1 MPLDWDFYLL
11 RSHEGRYLLRWFPVL
26 LRCKQGRRKERS
38 PMQREDTSKVA
49 VKKSAS
55 DEDRSAE
62 VDARSLRAQLS
73 PIFFLTVIFSL
84 NFVSRIILSPLLPTI
99 EQELGISHSQAGFF
113 FFLSSGGYLV
123 GLLSSG
129 FFTSRSTHR
138 LAIVVSIAGIGVA
151 MLAIAAATNLL
162 LLRCALIGLGFAAG
176 LYLPSAIATITSLV
190 DRQHWGKA
198 IAVHEVAPNL
208 AFFISPFIAELFLKW
223 SSWRTA
229 LCVLGALSILASVSF
244 GQFGRGGAFPGESPV
259 SKAFGTL
266 ARTPTFWLMVI
277 LFGLGISST
286 IGVYAMLRLYL
297 VAERHM
303 EPSWA
308 NTIVALSRSHGPIFG
323 LLGGWASD
331 KLGAKQTIV
340 VSLGV
345 TGLITL
351 LVGLTSDTWLSPV
364 VLLQPL
370 LVVWFFPAAFTA
382 IAMIT
387 PSKARNLAVAFSVPF
402 GFLIGGGVIPTFIGA
417 MGDAGS
423 FATGFTITGALI
435 AIGGVLA
442 LLLKLP
448 EPVEDAK

>member
-1 MPLDWDFYLL
+1 
-11 RSHEGRYLLRWFPVL
+11 
-26 LRCKQGRRKERS
+26 
-38 PMQREDTSKVA
+38 MQREDRSKVA
-49 VKKSAS
+49 IKKSAS
-55 DEDRSAE
+55 DQDRSAE
-62 VDARSLRAQLS
+62 EVDPRPLRAQLS
-73 PIFFLTVIFSL
+73 PVFFLTVIFSL

-99 EQELGISHSQAGFF
+99 EKELGVSHSQAGFF

-129 FFTSRSTHR
+129 LFTSRSTHR
-138 LAIVVSIAGIGVA
+138 LAIVVSIAGVGVA
-151 MLAIAAATNLL
+151 MLAIAAATNVLL
-162 LLRCALIGLGFAAG
+162 MRCGLIGVGFAAG

-229 LCVLGALSILASVSF
+229 LCVLGGLSILASMSF

-259 SKAFGTL
+259 SNAFGTL
-266 ARTPTFWLMVI
+266 ARTPTFWLMAV

-286 IGVYAMLRLYL
+286 IGVYAMLPLYL

-308 NTIVALSRSHGPIFG
+308 NTIVAFSRFPGAIFG

-340 VSLGV
+340 VSLGF
-345 TGLITL
+345 TGLATL
-351 LVGLTSDTWLSPV
+351 LVGLTADRWLSQV
-364 VLLQPL
+364 ILFQPL
-370 LVVWFFPAAFTA
+370 LAVWFFPAAFAA

-387 PSKARNLAVAFSVPF
+387 PPNARNLAVAFSVPF
-402 GFLIGGGVIPTFIGA
+402 GFLIGGGAIPTFIGA

>member
-1 MPLDWDFYLL
+1 
-11 RSHEGRYLLRWFPVL
+11 
-26 LRCKQGRRKERS
+26 
-38 PMQREDTSKVA
+38 MQREDTSKVTI
-49 VKKSAS
+49 KKSAS
-55 DEDRSAE
+55 DEDRSAEE

-73 PIFFLTVIFSL
+73 PVFFLAVIFSL

-99 EQELGISHSQAGFF
+99 EKELGISHSEAGFF
-113 FFLSSGGYLV
+113 FFLSSGGYVV

-129 FFTSRSTHR
+129 LFTSRSTHR
-138 LAIVVSIAGIGVA
+138 LAIVVSIAGVGVA

-162 LLRCALIGLGFAAG
+162 LMRCGLIGVGFAAG

-198 IAVHEVAPNL
+198 IAVHELAPNL
-208 AFFISPFIAELFLKW
+208 AFFVSPFIAELFLRW

-229 LCVLGALSILASVSF
+229 LSVLGALSILASVSF
-244 GQFGRGGAFPGESPV
+244 GQFGRGGDFPGESPL
-259 SKAFGTL
+259 SSAFGTL
-266 ARTPTFWLMVI
+266 FRTPAFWLMVI
-277 LFGLGISST
+277 LFGLGVSST
-286 IGVYAMLRLYL
+286 IGVYAMLPLYL

-303 EPSWA
+303 APSWT
-308 NTIVALSRSHGPIFG
+308 NTIVAFSRSPGAIFG
-323 LLGGWASD
+323 LLGGWVSD

-340 VSLGV
+340 VSLGFS
-345 TGLITL
+345 GLATL
-351 LVGLTSDTWLSPV
+351 LVGLTSDTWLSLV

-370 LVVWFFPAAFTA
+370 LAVWFFPAAFAA

-387 PSKARNLAVAFSVPF
+387 PPNARNLAVACSVPF
-402 GFLIGGGVIPTFIGA
+402 GFLIGGGAIPTVIGA

-423 FATGFTITGALI
+423 FAAGFTITGALI
-435 AIGGVLA
+435 AFGGALA

>member
-1 MPLDWDFYLL
+1 
-11 RSHEGRYLLRWFPVL
+11 
-26 LRCKQGRRKERS
+26 
-38 PMQREDTSKVA
+38 MQREDRSKVA
-49 VKKSAS
+49 IKKSAS
-55 DEDRSAE
+55 DQDRSAE
-62 VDARSLRAQLS
+62 EVDPRPLRAQLS
-73 PIFFLTVIFSL
+73 PVFFLTIIFLL

-99 EQELGISHSQAGFF
+99 EKELGVSHSQAGFF

-129 FFTSRSTHR
+129 LFTSRSTHR
-138 LAIVVSIAGIGVA
+138 LAIVVSIAGVGVA
-151 MLAIAAATNLL
+151 MLAIAAATNVLL
-162 LLRCALIGLGFAAG
+162 MRCGLIGVGFAAG

-229 LCVLGALSILASVSF
+229 LCVLGGLSILASMSF

-259 SKAFGTL
+259 SNAFGTL
-266 ARTPTFWLMVI
+266 ARTPTFWLMVV

-286 IGVYAMLRLYL
+286 IGVYAMLPLYL

-308 NTIVALSRSHGPIFG
+308 NTIVAFSRFPGAIFG

-340 VSLGV
+340 VSLGF
-345 TGLITL
+345 TGLATL
-351 LVGLTSDTWLSPV
+351 LVGLTADRWLSQV
-364 VLLQPL
+364 ILFQPL
-370 LVVWFFPAAFTA
+370 LAVWFFPAAFAA

-387 PSKARNLAVAFSVPF
+387 PPNARNLAVAFSVPF
-402 GFLIGGGVIPTFIGA
+402 GFLIGGGAIPTFIGA